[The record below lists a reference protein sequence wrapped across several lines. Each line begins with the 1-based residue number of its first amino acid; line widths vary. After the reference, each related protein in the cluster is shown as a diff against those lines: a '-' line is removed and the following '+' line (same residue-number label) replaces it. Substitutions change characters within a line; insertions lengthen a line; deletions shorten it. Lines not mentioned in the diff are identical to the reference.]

1 MQNCTGVVQQPGA
14 TAHSQSSLVTSIM
27 NTNNAVINDVKALI
41 IRVQQRDLDAHRQL
55 FLKYQS
61 RVHACALQLLR
72 CNYAADDI
80 VQEVFE
86 RIWRYAPSFK
96 PDGGW
101 HPEAWI
107 FQIARNQSMT
117 ELSRRKRFDEYNP
130 DDADAEHA
138 GQALSHPF
146 NTEPLVEQIRPDD
159 LARAQ
164 DTLPANYRQVLHLR
178 FNHDLSNPEIA
189 EHLGIPVGTAKTW
202 LRRSLISMRCE
213 LSQAAA

>member
-1 MQNCTGVVQQPGA
+1 MSSSHPG
-14 TAHSQSSLVTSIM
+14 SSDIT
-27 NTNNAVINDVKALI
+27 ALI
-41 IRVQQRDLDAHRQL
+41 VRIQQRDLDAYRQL
-55 FLKYQS
+55 FQRYRR

-72 CNYAADDI
+72 CDHAADDI

-96 PDGGW
+96 ADGPW

-107 FQIARNQSMT
+107 FRIARNQAMT
-117 ELSRRKRFDEYNP
+117 ELARRQRFDEYHP
-130 DDADAEHA
+130 DDADADHA
-138 GQALSHPF
+138 YQGLAHPAY
-146 NTEPLVEQIRPDD
+146 TDTLAEQIRPDD

-164 DTLPANYRQVLHLR
+164 DALPAHYRQVMHLR

-202 LRRSLISMRCE
+202 LRRGLLSMRSE
-213 LSQAAA
+213 LGSASA